1 MILRNELLLKGENR
15 ILVVNVPW
23 QIEKHAAAPK

>member
-1 MILRNELLLKGENR
+1 LLLKGENR